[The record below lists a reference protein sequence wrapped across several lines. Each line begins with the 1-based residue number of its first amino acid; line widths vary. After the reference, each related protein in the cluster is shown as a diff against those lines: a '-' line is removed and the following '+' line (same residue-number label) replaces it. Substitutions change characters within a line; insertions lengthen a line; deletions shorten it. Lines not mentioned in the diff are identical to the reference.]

1 MSKTLEQLSETITS
15 STIPLA
21 DQNDLLIFLPI
32 LPDKVLEDLCQL
44 FQKNKKLVKEFNENF
59 KARLNVLIDGRDK
72 WDKLISQE
80 EAMLNEEFGE
90 ENKDNED
97 KNNEE
102 EF

>member
-1 MSKTLEQLSETITS
+1 MSKILEQLNEIITS

-32 LPDKVLEDLCQL
+32 LPEETLKELCQL
-44 FQKNKKLVKEFNENF
+44 WQKHKKLVNDFNDNF
-59 KARLNVLIDGRDK
+59 KAKLNILINGRDK

-80 EAMLNEEFGE
+80 EAMLNEEFDE
-90 ENKDNED
+90 EKED
-97 KNNEE
+97 KNDED

>member
-1 MSKTLEQLSETITS
+1 MSKTLEQLNEIITS

-32 LPDKVLEDLCQL
+32 LPEETLKELCQL
-44 FQKNKKLVKEFNENF
+44 WQKHKKLVNDFNDNF
-59 KARLNVLIDGRDK
+59 KAKLNILINGRDK
-72 WDKLISQE
+72 WEKLISQE
-80 EAMLNEEFGE
+80 EAMLNEEFDE
-90 ENKDNED
+90 ED